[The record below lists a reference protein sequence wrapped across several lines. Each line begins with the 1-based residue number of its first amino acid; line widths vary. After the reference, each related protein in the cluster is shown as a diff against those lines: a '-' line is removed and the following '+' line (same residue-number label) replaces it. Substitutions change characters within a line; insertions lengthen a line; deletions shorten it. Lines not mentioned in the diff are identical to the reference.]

1 MKKAAAILSAS
12 ILISATGMVTEAFAA
27 TTDPAG
33 NQTAATTT
41 TTTSPTTTGT
51 TTTTNS
57 SAAPA
62 TGTNTT
68 GTSATD
74 NATTS
79 TGTASTGTAG
89 TTSTPGTTTA
99 PATTSGTTTPTV
111 TAMATAS
118 TLLKVGSTGDAVVKL
133 QTDLK
138 QLGYFTYPTITN
150 YYGMVTRDA
159 VLAFQLDYGL
169 SADGMAGT
177 MTQTAIA
184 HAVLKQTLLADS
196 KSYIGVPYLW
206 GGTTTAG
213 FDCSGFVYFMFNKY
227 GVTMPRYSSSN
238 LYLQGTSVSK
248 TMLRPGDLVFFSI
261 AGNGKVDH
269 VGFYLGNGEFISAL
283 SSKGIYIQKMEN
295 NSYWTP
301 RYLGARRVY

>member
-1 MKKAAAILSAS
+1 M
-12 ILISATGMVTEAFAA
+12 
-27 TTDPAG
+27 
-33 NQTAATTT
+33 
-41 TTTSPTTTGT
+41 
-51 TTTTNS
+51 
-57 SAAPA
+57 
-62 TGTNTT
+62 
-68 GTSATD
+68 
-74 NATTS
+74 
-79 TGTASTGTAG
+79 
-89 TTSTPGTTTA
+89 
-99 PATTSGTTTPTV
+99 
-111 TAMATAS
+111 
-118 TLLKVGSTGDAVVKL
+118 KL

-150 YYGMVTRDA
+150 YYGTVTRDA
-159 VLAFQLDYGL
+159 VMAFQLDYGL
-169 SADGMAGT
+169 AADGMAGT

-184 HAVLKQTLLADS
+184 RAVLKQSLLADS

-213 FDCSGFVYFMFNKY
+213 FDCSGFVYFMFNKF
-227 GVTMPRYSSSN
+227 GVTMPRYTSAS
-238 LYLQGTSVSK
+238 LYTQGTSVSK